1 MLSIF
6 VPVFSFCAKS
16 ATCRKRFKIRYRL
29 LVVKNFISVIIL
41 LSKCTK
47 LGIIFSASFAVCV
60 FLYKMGSMNTRAAQ
74 LKAFDRLL
82 TIMDELREQCPWD
95 KKQTMQTLRH
105 LTIEETYELGDAI
118 LDNDLNEV
126 KMELG
131 DVLLH
136 IVFYAKIGSE
146 TGDFDIA
153 DVANAISDKLVSR
166 HPHIYGDVK
175 VTDAE
180 EVKRN
185 WEQLKLKEGKR
196 SVLEGVPKSLPAMVK
211 ANRIQDKV
219 AGVGFD
225 WERPEQ
231 VFEKVKEELG
241 ELQDEV
247 ATGKEERIESEFGDV
262 LFSMI
267 NYARFLGVNP
277 ENALERTNKKFINRF
292 QFLERK
298 ASKLKKSLKEMTL
311 EEMDVYWNEA
321 KRGE

>member
-1 MLSIF
+1 MDNREL
-6 VPVFSFCAKS
+6 
-16 ATCRKRFKIRYRL
+16 
-29 LVVKNFISVIIL
+29 
-41 LSKCTK
+41 
-47 LGIIFSASFAVCV
+47 
-60 FLYKMGSMNTRAAQ
+60 Q

-82 TIMDELREQCPWD
+82 TIMDQLREQCPWD

-118 LDNDLNEV
+118 LENDLTEV
-126 KMELG
+126 KNELG
-131 DVLLH
+131 DLLLH

-153 DVANAISDKLVSR
+153 EVCNAICEKLINR

-175 VTDAE
+175 VKDE
-180 EVKRN
+180 DEVKRN
-185 WEQLKLKEGKR
+185 WENLKLKEGKK
-196 SVLEGVPKSLPAMVK
+196 SVLEGVPNGLPALVK

-231 VFEKVKEELG
+231 VFEKVQEELA
-241 ELQDEV
+241 ELQ
-247 ATGKEERIESEFGDV
+247 EEIKVGNPSRMEAEFGDV

-267 NYARFLGVNP
+267 NYARFLKVDP

-292 QFLERK
+292 QYLESK
-298 ASKLKKSLKEMTL
+298 AKEAGKTLKEMTL
-311 EEMDVYWNEA
+311 EEMDVFWEEA
-321 KRGE
+321 KSL